1 MQRFIL
7 IAALSAALAA
17 CSTAPETRE
26 VASVPQCKEAEPVV
40 GSNIRR
46 SRPCNKKDEQTPEAA
61 QQQLRDLRDQ
71 QAAQIRAATPPKPGQ

>member
-46 SRPCNKKDEQTPEAA
+46 SRPCDKKDEQNSEAA
-61 QQQLRDLRDQ
+61 QQRLRDLRDE
-71 QAAQIRAATPPKPGQ
+71 QAAQIQATKAARPGQ